1 MCRPEGHETEQNVCL
16 EGGAGETVMIAGV
29 VYVGVG
35 EEQASYMEE
44 TASPQPRHG
53 DEAECSLWRA

>member
-16 EGGAGETVMIAGV
+16 EGGAGEMVMIPGV
-29 VYVGVG
+29 LYVGAG
-35 EEQASYMEE
+35 EEQAFCMEE

-53 DEAECSLWRA
+53 DEAE